1 MVKDK
6 ILGHGSIFDVPITME
21 SVKLAKQRY
30 NHDLENKRNRKV
42 AKRTKKKKFKKKYH
56 KASRN
61 FILKFAN
68 LRSMAYQLLNCLL
81 QKRSTRKELQ
91 RAQSKIETGLK
102 RRQELS
108 EEQQVITKKIK
119 DLEHKWTEIL

>member
-6 ILGHGSIFDVPITME
+6 ILGHGSIFDVLITME

-42 AKRTKKKKFKKKYH
+42 AKRTKKKYH
-56 KASRN
+56 KTSRN

-68 LRSMAYQLLNCLL
+68 LRSMACQLLNCLL

-119 DLEHKWTEIL
+119 DLEHK